1 MRQQARPSLKGDTSV
16 ALPFAL
22 QARAGALQCR
32 QFNPEPPVQQDDS
45 MTTRQMQS
53 AGVLRIAGALRIVYS
68 FRIAAAFIAALASS
82 AAHAQEQPTPAM
94 LEPVNGLVSFMSTLR
109 RGEQPTVFARRGVC
123 IVENFAPYLFCG
135 LQAAAN
141 WAAAFRAHA
150 AADELKDLNATF
162 GAAHDFSQSGKRVYF
177 SLPTTWA
184 GQTHGR
190 HFDEQ
195 GAWAFVLE
203 QENNR
208 WKIIGYGWGVTAA
221 SVTPP

>member
-1 MRQQARPSLKGDTSV
+1 MT
-16 ALPFAL
+16 
-22 QARAGALQCR
+22 
-32 QFNPEPPVQQDDS
+32 PPVQQNDS
-45 MTTRQMQS
+45 TTIRRSHRAS
-53 AGVLRIAGALRIVYS
+53 AFRIV
-68 FRIAAAFIAALASS
+68 AAVISALLAS
-82 AAHAQEQPTPAM
+82 AAHAQAQPTPAM
-94 LEPVNGLVSFMSTLR
+94 MEPVHGLVSFMSTLR

-150 AADELKDLNATF
+150 AADDLKDLNATF

-190 HFDEQ
+190 RFDEQ

-203 QENNR
+203 EDSGR